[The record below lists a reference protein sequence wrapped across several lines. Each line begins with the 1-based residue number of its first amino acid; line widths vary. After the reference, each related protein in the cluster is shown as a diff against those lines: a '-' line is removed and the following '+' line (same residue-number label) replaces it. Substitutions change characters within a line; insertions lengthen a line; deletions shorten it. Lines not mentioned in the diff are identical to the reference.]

1 MKLAETIVML
11 RKNLGLTQ
19 EAVANALDVSIAA
32 VSKWETG
39 NSCPDIELLPKIAA
53 LFDVSLDYLMGYT
66 RTAQKTVEEH
76 IAHAY
81 ALVRERRNREADDYM
96 TGVRARY
103 PENNLV
109 RIESA
114 RIKRIRTCGTNETP
128 LAKEL
133 LRHAETLLKSVN
145 FKELSRREYDH
156 YYATLADVYRI
167 GRKYEEAAAAVG
179 EILPADK
186 FCPEQQKYLIELDRG
201 NTDGA
206 IAGMQKMM
214 FRAIHDIICTSSWY
228 YTAYADEPEKIIAQ
242 NQLIL
247 RLLEAVTDGVP
258 SPFDRDL
265 CYACECIAY
274 MHAKLGDANSSVD
287 YFRRAMD
294 YAARF
299 DGQDVMTYTHL
310 PAFAMLE
317 ESFEAGLDFYP
328 HGTGSLTEQTAAIVT
343 ECGEERR
350 EYALIRDEERVQAIL
365 AEFR

>member
-1 MKLAETIVML
+1 
-11 RKNLGLTQ
+11 
-19 EAVANALDVSIAA
+19 VANALDVSIAA

-39 NSCPDIELLPKIAA
+39 NSCPDIELLPTIAA
-53 LFDVSLDYLMGYT
+53 LFDVSLVYLMGYT

-81 ALVRERRNREADDYM
+81 TLIRERRNREADDYM
-96 TGVRARY
+96 TCVRARY

-109 RIESA
+109 KIESA

-145 FKELSRREYDH
+145 FKELTRREYDH

-167 GRKYEEAAAAVG
+167 GRKYEEAAAAID

-201 NTDGA
+201 NADGA
-206 IAGMQKMM
+206 IAGMQKLT
-214 FRAIHDIICTSSWY
+214 FRAIHEIISTSSWY
-228 YTAYADEPEKIIAQ
+228 YTAYADTPEKIIEQ
-242 NQLIL
+242 NDFVL
-247 RLLEAVTDGVP
+247 RLLEAVTDGHP

-265 CYACECIAY
+265 CYTCECIAY
-274 MHAKLGDANSSVD
+274 QYAKLGNADASAD
-287 YFRRAMD
+287 YFRRAME

-299 DGQDVMTYTHL
+299 DRLEVMTYTHL
-310 PAFAMLE
+310 PAFAMLDE
-317 ESFEAGLDFYP
+317 TFESGLDFYP
-328 HGTGSLTEQTAAIVT
+328 HGTGSLTKQTAAIVT

-350 EYALIRDEERVQAIL
+350 EYVLLRSDERVQAIL
-365 AEFR
+365 TEFC

>member
-1 MKLAETIVML
+1 MKLAETIVTL

-39 NSCPDIELLPKIAA
+39 NSCPDIELLPKLAA

-81 ALVRERRNREADDYM
+81 ALIRERRNREADDYM

-109 RIESA
+109 KIESA

-145 FKELSRREYDH
+145 FKELTRREYDH

-167 GRKYEEAAAAVG
+167 GRRYEEAAAAIE
-179 EILPADK
+179 EILPAEK

-201 NTDGA
+201 NADGA
-206 IAGMQKMM
+206 IMGMQKLM
-214 FRAIHDIICTSSWY
+214 FRAIHDIVTTSSWY
-228 YTAYADEPEKIIAQ
+228 YSAYADKPAKIIEQ
-242 NQLIL
+242 NRFVL
-247 RLLEAVTDGVP
+247 RLLEAVTDGIP

-265 CYACECIAY
+265 CYTCECIAY
-274 MHAKLGDANSSVD
+274 QYARLGDVDSSID

-299 DGQDVMTYTHL
+299 DSLETMTYTHL

-317 ESFEAGLDFYP
+317 EAFEAGLDFYP
-328 HGTGSLTEQTAAIVT
+328 HGTGSLTKQTAAIVT

-350 EYALIRDEERVQAIL
+350 EYTLICGDERVQAIL
-365 AEFR
+365 TEFR

>member
-1 MKLAETIVML
+1 MKLAETIVTL

-81 ALVRERRNREADDYM
+81 ALIRERRNREADDYM

-109 RIESA
+109 KIESA

-145 FKELSRREYDH
+145 FKELTRREYDH

-167 GRKYEEAAAAVG
+167 GRRYEEAAAAIE
-179 EILPADK
+179 EILPAEK

-201 NTDGA
+201 NADGA
-206 IAGMQKMM
+206 IMGMQKLM
-214 FRAIHDIICTSSWY
+214 FRAIHDIVTTSSWY
-228 YTAYADEPEKIIAQ
+228 YSAYADKPAKIIEQ
-242 NQLIL
+242 NRFVL
-247 RLLEAVTDGVP
+247 RLLEAVTDGIP

-265 CYACECIAY
+265 CYTCECIAY
-274 MHAKLGDANSSVD
+274 QYARLGDVDSSID

-299 DGQDVMTYTHL
+299 DSLETMTYTHL

-317 ESFEAGLDFYP
+317 EAFEAGLDFYP
-328 HGTGSLTEQTAAIVT
+328 HGTGSLTKQTAAIVT

-350 EYALIRDEERVQAIL
+350 EYTLICGDERVQAIL
-365 AEFR
+365 TEFR